1 MGSTICTA
9 GFPSAAIASSCFTAR
24 CDSIWYGFFIA
35 TLLFLGKRNC
45 SQPIKGFERGS
56 RYFLRSTGHSRL
68 VGRRAQFQH
77 LRIIAPQLLPELVG
91 KPVTVG
97 LQILFHARPLP
108 EAKDGRLIQFDT
120 MKTSLVGSQRVCHH
134 KCVQIVVLG
143 AGHRVPVAK
152 AIHLFG
158 VDGEHRQV
166 VFDQA
171 FHHCPVWHFDGNGY
185 RTGISTSQLQQPVD
199 TLPDAIAAVLDLF
212 FTEHC
217 AVVIDHTDV
226 MMIRSPIDP
235 RVIPECLGCRISS
248 FCPTCRDASS
258 IPVLALGC
266 RRKLPTGRASR
277 TPNRGAAPRQALGRR
292 GASLALSVGRS
303 SLLQWYRASAPEGTP
318 RSRGTAPSRRSSWI
332 LSGRIAGASGGAG
345 GFACPTNSQGNVETP
360 RVGFAA
366 QRVYSPRVSNSVE
379 AAVTA
384 APSSTA
390 VIARMRILSL
400 SGKVSV
406 LAPDGTSKA

>member
-1 MGSTICTA
+1 M
-9 GFPSAAIASSCFTAR
+9 
-24 CDSIWYGFFIA
+24 
-35 TLLFLGKRNC
+35 
-45 SQPIKGFERGS
+45 
-56 RYFLRSTGHSRL
+56 
-68 VGRRAQFQH
+68 
-77 LRIIAPQLLPELVG
+77 APQLLPELVG
-91 KPVTVG
+91 EPVTVD
-97 LQILFHARPLP
+97 LQILFHSRPLP
-108 EAKDGRLIQFDT
+108 EAKDSRLIQFDT
-120 MKTSLVGSQRVCHH
+120 MKTPVVGSQRVRHH
-134 KCVQIVVLG
+134 KRVQIVVLG

-266 RRKLPTGRASR
+266 LAQTPHGTCLTDAQPRRDSSS
-277 TPNRGAAPRQALGRR
+277 GAGKALGVAGALGWAIESTSMVQGVVPR
-292 GASLALSVGRS
+292 GD
-303 SLLQWYRASAPEGTP
+303 P
-318 RSRGTAPSRRSSWI
+318 RSRGTAPLVHTERPVSPPVAGSWRG
-332 LSGRIAGASGGAG
+332 GRGGARRWMVHET
-345 GFACPTNSQGNVETP
+345 APTLPV
-360 RVGFAA
+360 
-366 QRVYSPRVSNSVE
+366 
-379 AAVTA
+379 
-384 APSSTA
+384 
-390 VIARMRILSL
+390 
-400 SGKVSV
+400 
-406 LAPDGTSKA
+406 

>member
-1 MGSTICTA
+1 M
-9 GFPSAAIASSCFTAR
+9 
-24 CDSIWYGFFIA
+24 
-35 TLLFLGKRNC
+35 
-45 SQPIKGFERGS
+45 
-56 RYFLRSTGHSRL
+56 
-68 VGRRAQFQH
+68 
-77 LRIIAPQLLPELVG
+77 APQLLPELVG
-91 KPVTVG
+91 EPVTVD
-97 LQILFHARPLP
+97 LQILFHSRPLP
-108 EAKDGRLIQFDT
+108 EAKDSRLIQFDT
-120 MKTSLVGSQRVCHH
+120 MKTPVVGSQRVRHH
-134 KCVQIVVLG
+134 KRVQIVVLG

-277 TPNRGAAPRQALGRR
+277 TPNRGATPRQALGRR
-292 GASLALSVGRS
+292 WASLALSVGRS
-303 SLLQWYRASAPEGTP
+303 SLLFNGTGRRP
-318 RSRGTAPSRRSSWI
+318 QRG
-332 LSGRIAGASGGAG
+332 
-345 GFACPTNSQGNVETP
+345 P
-360 RVGFAA
+360 RVRGD
-366 QRVYSPRVSNSVE
+366 RPTKPMPERLPE
-379 AAVTA
+379 
-384 APSSTA
+384 SSRYPA
-390 VIARMRILSL
+390 
-400 SGKVSV
+400 
-406 LAPDGTSKA
+406 